1 MLSPRFGLR
10 GTIRRML
17 DLLRDI
23 APAILIG
30 GSAALFAVMLWAGS
44 RVH

>member
-1 MLSPRFGLR
+1 
-10 GTIRRML
+10 ML
-17 DLLRDI
+17 DFLRDV
-23 APAILIG
+23 APAILIA